1 MVGRQRNRLSVRE
14 QKKSLFFSQKV
25 LNKYDVGPLIHALQE
40 NDIQVDTIQTTPT
53 FHRYRLSTTQ
63 EVCLLDLV
71 ADPVPPIEPPCLHE
85 QGFYIDTP
93 YEIFV
98 NKLCALLSRSEARD
112 LWDVMELSK
121 QGMDLTKGLRQA
133 VQKDAGF
140 SPLTLAWLLESLPLS
155 ELKIDQTVYDEL
167 IQFHQNLI
175 QTLDQLLK
183 KFQKSFLKRLQMPCI
198 KQKSFPKDLYPVEHY
213 LKN

>member
-1 MVGRQRNRLSVRE
+1 MISKLTPLQHKILHTLKNVSTHWHLTGGAALAGFYTKHRE
-14 QKKSLFFSQKV
+14 TRDLDLFFAQKV
-25 LNKYDVGPLIHALQE
+25 LNPYDVGPLIHALQE

-71 ADPVPPIEPPCLHE
+71 ADPVPPIEPPYRHE

-112 LWDVMELSK
+112 LWDLMELSK
-121 QGMDLTKGLRQA
+121 QGMDLTKGLQQA

-167 IQFHQNLI
+167 LQFHQNLI
-175 QTLDQLLK
+175 QTLTNNK
-183 KFQKSFLKRLQMPCI
+183 
-198 KQKSFPKDLYPVEHY
+198 
-213 LKN
+213 